1 MRSVA
6 GLPVRGP
13 VRTCRHEHA
22 EWDRELGDWQAPR
35 GVTIVAFRP
44 DGQVS
49 EGESHN
55 HDGSVS
61 RWAHTYD
68 DGGRLVEVQSWT
80 NDGPRSRVL
89 QAYDSAGR
97 PTVTTRVTA
106 DGTQGEAETYSY
118 DSAGR
123 KTTTVF
129 LSDLRTLGAEVG
141 VVVGFGI
148 GDDDADEGIFYD
160 ANHRLI
166 RRFVRSRDH
175 DGRVIREV
183 VHFGEETP
191 FPDFRGVLDKVPA
204 EEHARMATLLAQVF
218 ADRTFVTVD
227 YTYDERG
234 RTLER
239 TTRIGSLS
247 EERTIFRYDDRDD
260 PVAEISEH
268 HSRSANLDEGGVMHT
283 TEDAPR
289 EQHTRFDY
297 QYDDHGNWTEQTS
310 WSRTDPETDF
320 QRTVRTR
327 RTITYYG

>member
-35 GVTIVAFRP
+35 GVTIVTFRP

-61 RWAHTYD
+61 RWAHAYD
-68 DGGRLVEVQSWT
+68 HEGRLVEVQSWT

-89 QAYDSAGR
+89 HAYDSAGR
-97 PTVTTRVTA
+97 PAVNTHVA
-106 DGTQGEAETYSY
+106 PDGTRRESQTYSY

-129 LSDLRTLGAEVG
+129 IPDRETRALLSA
-141 VVVGFGI
+141 VVVAYGI
-148 GDDDADEGIFYD
+148 DEEADEGQFYD
-160 ANHRLI
+160 ANHRLMHRI
-166 RRFVRSRDH
+166 TRSRDQV
-175 DGRVIREV
+175 GRVLREV
-183 VHFGEETP
+183 VVLGGETP
-191 FPDFRGVLDKVPA
+191 FGDFQGELAKVPL
-204 EEHARMATLLAQVF
+204 EERAKMAALVEQLF
-218 ADRTFVTVD
+218 AGQTFASVE

-234 RTLER
+234 RISER
-239 TTRIGSLS
+239 TMRMWSLS
-247 EERTIFRYDDRDD
+247 EDRTAYRYGDRDD
-260 PVAEISEH
+260 PIEEITVH

-289 EQHTRFDY
+289 EQHTRFEY
-297 QYDDHGNWTEQTS
+297 QYDDYGNWTEQITC
-310 WSRTDPETDF
+310 SRTDTDSDF
-320 QRTVRTR
+320 LRSCITR